1 MKSTIAFLRLSALTK
16 LRDLKHTIVSHK
28 STKSTSVFDDIHR
41 NNHWKSPLSAS
52 GPGSELAET
61 EEVRALL
68 PGLVAELGIRTLLD
82 VPCGDF
88 SWMKTVELG
97 NIEYL
102 GGDIVASLIESNNNS
117 YGNTQRKFSVLD
129 VVKDP
134 LPIADLIF
142 CRDCLIHLSFKDA
155 TAALKNIKTSGAKYL
170 LTTTDPAVRAN
181 RPISTG
187 EYRPINLELPP
198 FNMGKPLSIY
208 RDRRRTYEGKQ
219 LIDPTKSLALYKLR

>member
-88 SWMKTVELG
+88 SWMKQW
-97 NIEYL
+97 
-102 GGDIVASLIESNNNS
+102 NS
-117 YGNTQRKFSVLD
+117 GTSSTS
-129 VVKDP
+129 
-134 LPIADLIF
+134 A
-142 CRDCLIHLSFKDA
+142 A
-155 TAALKNIKTSGAKYL
+155 TL
-170 LTTTDPAVRAN
+170 
-181 RPISTG
+181 
-187 EYRPINLELPP
+187 
-198 FNMGKPLSIY
+198 
-208 RDRRRTYEGKQ
+208 
-219 LIDPTKSLALYKLR
+219 SLALSKVTTTPMAILSANFRYWTL